1 LIHLIH
7 IVHILIILSITF
19 HFCAQERESE
29 KYRRIGEYL
38 NSDYKHFK

>member
-1 LIHLIH
+1 LVH

-29 KYRRIGEYL
+29 KSKSAEEGRSL
-38 NSDYKHFK
+38 PPKF